1 RVPIELEEAAALMGK
16 RAAARAREV
25 VLPLA
30 APALVASWL
39 AVYVLAATEYE
50 ASTIVVPPGRE
61 LLAVTVV
68 NMVHYGRDAEIA
80 ACALLLV
87 AAVALPLVPGA
98 CVLAYLGNR
107 RQA

>member
-1 RVPIELEEAAALMGK
+1 MDHLKFHTSPNPPPADGFS
-16 RAAARAREV
+16 
-25 VLPLA
+25 LPLA
-30 APALVASWL
+30 APGLAASWL

-87 AAVALPLVPGA
+87 AAVALPLLPLA
-98 CVLAYLGNR
+98 AAFVLFGR
-107 RQA
+107 EKRS